1 MLKIIKIADS
11 EKRVITEKKE
21 WKEIKDDID
30 TENQYE
36 YIEKLEEL
44 SKPKRELI
52 NKELKKKISGYR
64 SQDKT
69 KKLYDKEE
77 FVDLETV
84 MELLNTCKLSCYY
97 CKNNVLLLYEN
108 LREPRQWTLERLD
121 NNYGHNKGNL
131 EISCLKCNID
141 RKTMYHERFMFTK
154 GLKLIKTE

>member
-1 MLKIIKIADS
+1 MLRIIKIADS

-36 YIEKLEEL
+36 YIEKLEEI
-44 SKPKRELI
+44 SKPKRDLI
-52 NKELKKKISGYR
+52 NKELKKKISSYR

-69 KKLYDKEE
+69 KKLYDKEK

-84 MELLNTCKLSCYY
+84 INLLKTSKMCCYY
-97 CKNNVLLLYEN
+97 CKHNVLLLYEN
-108 LREPRQWTLERLD
+108 LREPKQWTLERLD
-121 NNYGHNKGNL
+121 NDYGHNKGNL

-154 GLKLIKTE
+154 ELKIIKTE

>member
-1 MLKIIKIADS
+1 MLKIIKISDS

-52 NKELKKKISGYR
+52 NKEIKKKITGYR

-69 KKLYDKEE
+69 KKLYDKEQ

-84 MELLNTCKLSCYY
+84 MELLNTSKMSCYY
-97 CKNNVLLLYEN
+97 CKNNVLLLYEK

-154 GLKLIKTE
+154 ELKIIKTE

>member
-36 YIEKLEEL
+36 YIEKFEEI
-44 SKPKRELI
+44 SKPKSELI
-52 NKELKKKISGYR
+52 NKELKKKISSYR

-69 KKLYDKEE
+69 KKLYNKEQ

-84 MELLNTCKLSCYY
+84 INLLKTSKMCCYY
-97 CKNNVLLLYEN
+97 CKKNVLLLYEN

-121 NNYGHNKGNL
+121 NDYGHNKGNL
-131 EISCLKCNID
+131 EISCLKCNVD

-154 GLKLIKTE
+154 ELKIIKTE

>member
-1 MLKIIKIADS
+1 MLKIIKISDS

-52 NKELKKKISGYR
+52 NKEIKKKITGYR

-69 KKLYDKEE
+69 KKLYDKEQ

-84 MELLNTCKLSCYY
+84 MELLNTSKMSCYY
-97 CKNNVLLLYEN
+97 CKNNVLLL
-108 LREPRQWTLERLD
+108 P
-121 NNYGHNKGNL
+121 
-131 EISCLKCNID
+131 
-141 RKTMYHERFMFTK
+141 
-154 GLKLIKTE
+154 

>member
-1 MLKIIKIADS
+1 MLKSIKIPDS

-36 YIEKLEEL
+36 YIEKLEEI
-44 SKPKRELI
+44 SKPKRDLI
-52 NKELKKKISGYR
+52 NKELKKKISSYR
-64 SQDKT
+64 TQDKT
-69 KKLYDKEE
+69 KKLYDKEK

-84 MELLNTCKLSCYY
+84 INLLKTSKMCCYY

-121 NNYGHNKGNL
+121 NDYGHNKGNL

-154 GLKLIKTE
+154 ELKIIKTE

>member
-1 MLKIIKIADS
+1 MLKIIKISDS

-52 NKELKKKISGYR
+52 NKEIKKKISGYR

-69 KKLYDKEE
+69 KKLYDKEQ

-84 MELLNTCKLSCYY
+84 MELLNTSKMSCYY
-97 CKNNVLLLYEN
+97 CKNNVLLLYEK

-154 GLKLIKTE
+154 ELKIIKTE

>member
-1 MLKIIKIADS
+1 MLKIIKISDS

-52 NKELKKKISGYR
+52 NKEIKKKITGYR

-69 KKLYDKEE
+69 KKLYDKEQ

-84 MELLNTCKLSCYY
+84 MELLNTSKMSCYY
-97 CKNNVLLLYEN
+97 CKNNVLLLYEK
-108 LREPRQWTLERLD
+108 LRELM
-121 NNYGHNKGNL
+121 
-131 EISCLKCNID
+131 S
-141 RKTMYHERFMFTK
+141 TK
-154 GLKLIKTE
+154 EFVKQYDAGLSDD

>member
-52 NKELKKKISGYR
+52 NKEIKKKISGYR

-69 KKLYDKEE
+69 KKLYDKEQ

-84 MELLNTCKLSCYY
+84 MELLNTSKMSCYY
-97 CKNNVLLLYEN
+97 CKNNVLLLYEK

-131 EISCLKCNID
+131 EISCLKCNVD

-154 GLKLIKTE
+154 ELKIIKTE

>member
-1 MLKIIKIADS
+1 MLKSIKIPDS

-36 YIEKLEEL
+36 YIAKLEEL
-44 SKPKRELI
+44 SRPKRDLI
-52 NKELKKKISGYR
+52 NKELKKKISSYR
-64 SQDKT
+64 TQDKT
-69 KKLYDKEE
+69 KKLYDKEK

-84 MELLNTCKLSCYY
+84 INLLKTSKMCCYY
-97 CKNNVLLLYEN
+97 CKHNVLLLYEN
-108 LREPRQWTLERLD
+108 LREPKQWTLERLD
-121 NNYGHNKGNL
+121 NGYGHNKGNL

-154 GLKLIKTE
+154 ELKIIKTE